1 MFIDEVYIRGCSSL
15 SVPQLTWSAKALV
28 QSYKALEFGS
38 EHTVAYLPLSHIAA
52 QVSPCTNTTGDP
64 TVQLFGAQGFFEL
77 LTRN

>member
-52 QVSPCTNTTGDP
+52 QVSPCTIHYWETL
-64 TVQLFGAQGFFEL
+64 LFNSLGLKAFW
-77 LTRN
+77 NY